1 MDAVSIIKRLVSDGT
16 ITIDEFVTLYD
27 AIKSNT
33 YPWIVPNTTPIIT
46 NPDLPYTI
54 TAVGDTTSIST
65 K

>member
-33 YPWIVPNTTPIIT
+33 YP
-46 NPDLPYTI
+46 
-54 TAVGDTTSIST
+54 
-65 K
+65 